1 MTIPRRSTR
10 VESTP
15 TKVSLE
21 LGEPQVAGPLAV
33 FPVLGRQPRLPYMSL
48 ARALH
53 IGAVVTEVDEQ
64 GSVGDVLVLNKTH
77 QALLVYEG
85 EEIHGARQN
94 RTFDAPAL
102 IPAGAS
108 LTLAVSCIEEGRWEG
123 GRSRGRFSAAPH
135 AADPELRR
143 IKRSH
148 ANRSARR
155 GETPRAEQGEVWQE
169 VASRLSLHGV
179 VSHSSAL
186 SDVYRAKR
194 SALDELRLP
203 IRHARGQVGAIV
215 EVSGRPVA
223 LDLVS
228 REEVFAELLARL
240 ADGYALQ
247 ALNAVMAG
255 PSTSAARGFL
265 AAALEARRAWLP
277 TPGMGDAF
285 AISQEGIDGSGLTA
299 GGELVTL
306 SAFPTGVLGDHAQA

>member
-102 IPAGAS
+102 IPAGA
-108 LTLAVSCIEEGRWEG
+108 L
-123 GRSRGRFSAAPH
+123 RSRWR
-135 AADPELRR
+135 
-143 IKRSH
+143 
-148 ANRSARR
+148 
-155 GETPRAEQGEVWQE
+155 
-169 VASRLSLHGV
+169 
-179 VSHSSAL
+179 
-186 SDVYRAKR
+186 
-194 SALDELRLP
+194 
-203 IRHARGQVGAIV
+203 
-215 EVSGRPVA
+215 
-223 LDLVS
+223 
-228 REEVFAELLARL
+228 
-240 ADGYALQ
+240 
-247 ALNAVMAG
+247 
-255 PSTSAARGFL
+255 
-265 AAALEARRAWLP
+265 
-277 TPGMGDAF
+277 
-285 AISQEGIDGSGLTA
+285 
-299 GGELVTL
+299 
-306 SAFPTGVLGDHAQA
+306 